1 MDAVGP
7 GSGVVAVVVV
17 VEHLVAAL
25 KLPRQRQQQQRSPVR
40 VRYSTV
46 IAAER
51 HCQAEEVIRD
61 ASGEVRLVV
70 AAEVEAQLVVEVKLG
85 PESVVVGVVLGGPV
99 ADPRC

>member
-1 MDAVGP
+1 MG
-7 GSGVVAVVVV
+7 
-17 VEHLVAAL
+17 
-25 KLPRQRQQQQRSPVR
+25 
-40 VRYSTV
+40 YSTV
-46 IAAER
+46 IATER

-85 PESVVVGVVLGGPV
+85 PESVVVGVVLAGPV

>member
-7 GSGVVAVVVV
+7 GSGVVAAVVV

-25 KLPRQRQQQQRSPVR
+25 KLPRQRQQQQRTPVR
-40 VRYSTV
+40 MGYSTV

-85 PESVVVGVVLGGPV
+85 PESVVVGVVLAGPV